1 MLEPVSVAL
10 RQYSF
15 IRVERL
21 IKIDL
26 LPMKMVICIPL
37 LFFLLFKKASEI
49 HMLQILHHRHRR
61 SLSVAFMVMMLL
73 SVLQFCLM
81 SVAEAQVTHHQGES
95 FSDYVVTA
103 ELSHAGSAENAES
116 LHDCCAIDAKPT
128 VAMEAACPDCEN
140 DSEVL
145 QTSAGPDLKPLF
157 SLLYIVVQEVLNQTT
172 NVRFWQQFTEPDI
185 LSSLPDIYLA
195 NVSFL
200 E

>member
-1 MLEPVSVAL
+1 MAV
-10 RQYSF
+10 
-15 IRVERL
+15 
-21 IKIDL
+21 
-26 LPMKMVICIPL
+26 
-37 LFFLLFKKASEI
+37 
-49 HMLQILHHRHRR
+49 
-61 SLSVAFMVMMLL
+61 MLL

-81 SVAEAQVTHHQGES
+81 TVAEGQPQSVHHQNQGLQS
-95 FSDYVVTA
+95 VSMAD
-103 ELSHAGSAENAES
+103 ELAMAATSVDS
-116 LHDCCAIDAKPT
+116 LHDCCVIDSTPLDAL
-128 VAMEAACPDCEN
+128 EAACPDCEN

-145 QTSAGPDLKPLF
+145 QTSAGPDPKPLF